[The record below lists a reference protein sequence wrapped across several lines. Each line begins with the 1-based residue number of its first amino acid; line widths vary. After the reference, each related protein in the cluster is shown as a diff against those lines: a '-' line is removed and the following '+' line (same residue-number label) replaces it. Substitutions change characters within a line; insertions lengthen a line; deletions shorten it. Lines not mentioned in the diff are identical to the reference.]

1 MRARG
6 VEIPGTTK
14 PSFKTLSTSLLMLL
28 STLTISS
35 SVLLSITEEE
45 LPLSSLDFL
54 VGDDLGFLTFLSSGG
69 IVDRGVTSST
79 LSRER
84 FSFADFEEDDV

>member
-1 MRARG
+1 M
-6 VEIPGTTK
+6 I
-14 PSFKTLSTSLLMLL
+14 LL
-28 STLTISS
+28 STLIISS
-35 SVLLSITEEE
+35 PVLLSVAVEE

-54 VGDDLGFLTFLSSGG
+54 AGDDLGFLTFLSSGG

-79 LSRER
+79 LPRER